1 MISWERVNELRD
13 EVGQE
18 DFLEVVIIFLEEVDE
33 VVTRLRNAPDPA
45 TYEDDL
51 HFLKGSAMN
60 LGFEAL
66 SQICQSG
73 EKKAASDDAA
83 SVDIVAVLSVY
94 EQSKIQFNGGTEPS
108 ALVA

>member
-18 DFLEVVIIFLEEVDE
+18 DFLEVVEIFLEEVDE
-33 VVTRLRNAPDPA
+33 VVARLRSAPDPA

-51 HFLKGSAMN
+51 HFLNGSAMN
-60 LGFEAL
+60 LGFAAL
-66 SQICQSG
+66 SEVCRSG
-73 EKKAASDDAA
+73 EKKAAENDAS
-83 SVDIVAVLSVY
+83 SVDVAAVLSIY
-94 EQSKIQFNGGTEPS
+94 EQSKSQFNGGIQQG

>member
-1 MISWERVNELRD
+1 MINWKRVNELRN

-18 DFLEVVIIFLEEVDE
+18 DFLEVAEIFLEEVDE
-33 VVTRLRNAPDPA
+33 VVARLRASPDPA

-66 SQICQSG
+66 SQICQTG
-73 EKKAASDDAA
+73 EKKAASEDAK
-83 SVDIVAVLSVY
+83 SVDMTAVLSVY
-94 EQSKIQFNGGTEPS
+94 DQSKILFNGGIETD

>member
-18 DFLEVVIIFLEEVDE
+18 DFVEVVEIFLEEVDE
-33 VVTRLRNAPDPA
+33 VAARLRLAPDPA

-60 LGFEAL
+60 LGFAAL
-66 SQICQSG
+66 SEICQLG
-73 EKKAASDDAA
+73 EKKAADNEAQ
-83 SVDIVAVLSVY
+83 SVDVAAVLSVY
-94 EQSKIQFNGGTEPS
+94 EN
-108 ALVA
+108 